1 METEV
6 AVEKNDRAQRQMLMD
21 IHADIQDL
29 LAVDYDQVQWQVVA
43 EAASLASTLVQMI
56 KPGPNEI
63 E

>member
-1 METEV
+1 METDV

-29 LAVDYDQVQWQVVA
+29 LAVDYDQVQWQVIA
-43 EAASLASTLVQMI
+43 EAASLASTLVELNN
-56 KPGPNEI
+56 PGPNEI